1 MLDTVEKYQ
10 GNTEE
15 DMVSSDS
22 GYQEGFNEDVNFGL
36 GLEGRVGVLAV

>member
-1 MLDTVEKYQ
+1 MLVTVEKYQ

-22 GYQEGFNEDVNFGL
+22 GYLEGFNGDVNLGL
-36 GLEGRVGVLAV
+36 GLEG